1 MCQLELQCASVDLLW
16 ALNHKYFNEEN
27 NVPYMSTY
35 GMKFHFEELQQIDL
49 TYLWNVKF
57 YIVTVIV
64 IAVSW
69 WYGDGIGNV

>member
-16 ALNHKYFNEEN
+16 ALNHKYINEEN

-49 TYLWNVKF
+49 TLCLKC
-57 YIVTVIV
+57 YILYCY
-64 IAVSW
+64 SDC
-69 WYGDGIGNV
+69 DGC